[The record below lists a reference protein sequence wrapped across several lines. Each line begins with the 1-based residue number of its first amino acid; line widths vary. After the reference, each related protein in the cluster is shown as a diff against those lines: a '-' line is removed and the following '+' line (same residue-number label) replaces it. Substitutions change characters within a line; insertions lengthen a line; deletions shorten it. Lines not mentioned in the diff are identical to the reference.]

1 MSRCSAL
8 LSLPV
13 SRRASLTKI
22 AGNARLSGQLKR
34 AAVDA
39 VPLLIRT
46 GRYPARA

>member
-1 MSRCSAL
+1 MVIPAESNSGW
-8 LSLPV
+8 
-13 SRRASLTKI
+13 ASKI